1 MPTVRKHMARFSSP
15 LLPESLLPVGNRALR
30 YAEEEDQRQKDNAAV
45 ASLQAQVVTR
55 PHDKEVLLKCL
66 HLKEDY
72 EDKYGTYIRDEDVES
87 ALAQRDSA
95 LDSLVQRRRIIAN
108 TPLWDTETI
117 WDYVHDRDA
126 FEEKYKTSTDIDD
139 EFRED
144 VNLKCAS
151 LLYYEELMYV
161 ADGDTQKASDLA
173 GARFHIRVVNPF
185 PGNDERRV
193 SFDRQVRGWLKS
205 LRRDNFEPARMVP
218 TLERPAWNFLLPN
231 PYPKCTDARLEYHC
245 NRQVYRDFIET
256 KVKSARKLASRGTSP
271 PATISLAIFYTT
283 FDVLLS
289 EEKIL
294 WPCAWGNA
302 IRLRGVHCARMGM
315 VATVGHHAQE
325 RPIVVGE
332 PIPSACG
339 RNYVVGCT
347 RTATGKTANSSGPI
361 GPVSLSHGMRVVMA
375 AEMAEMERRHV
386 HAFLLS
392 IAEAA
397 AHYSLADLE
406 WALEFAFRERLRRR
420 GIQ

>member
-15 LLPESLLPVGNRALR
+15 LLLESLLPVGNRALR

-45 ASLQAQVVTR
+45 ASLQAQVVAR

-108 TPLWDTETI
+108 TPLWDMETI

-126 FEEKYKTSTDIDD
+126 FEEKYKTSTDIDN

-185 PGNDERRV
+185 PGNDERRI

-205 LRRDNFEPARMVP
+205 FCRDNFEPARMVP

-256 KVKSARKLASRGTSP
+256 KVKSVRELASRGTSP
-271 PATISLAIFYTT
+271 PATISPAIFYTT
-283 FDVLLS
+283 FDVL
-289 EEKIL
+289 
-294 WPCAWGNA
+294 W
-302 IRLRGVHCARMGM
+302 
-315 VATVGHHAQE
+315 
-325 RPIVVGE
+325 
-332 PIPSACG
+332 
-339 RNYVVGCT
+339 
-347 RTATGKTANSSGPI
+347 
-361 GPVSLSHGMRVVMA
+361 
-375 AEMAEMERRHV
+375 
-386 HAFLLS
+386 
-392 IAEAA
+392 
-397 AHYSLADLE
+397 
-406 WALEFAFRERLRRR
+406 
-420 GIQ
+420 

>member
-1 MPTVRKHMARFSSP
+1 MPAVRKHMARFSSP

-30 YAEEEDQRQKDNAAV
+30 YGRRGGPTPEGQRRGRI
-45 ASLQAQVVTR
+45 ASSPSRRSPARQGGSAQMSAPDVYVTDDDDGQR
-55 PHDKEVLLKCL
+55 KIMKTNTVPTSATRTWK
-66 HLKEDY
+66 
-72 EDKYGTYIRDEDVES
+72 S
-87 ALAQRDSA
+87 ALAQRDFRPRQLSPA
-95 LDSLVQRRRIIAN
+95 APNHREYNPYGTRRPSGTMFMTVRLS
-108 TPLWDTETI
+108 PS
-117 WDYVHDRDA
+117 DA

-144 VNLKCAS
+144 VNLKCTS

-205 LRRDNFEPARMVP
+205 IRRDNFEPARMVP

-256 KVKSARKLASRGTSP
+256 KVRACANSQAVGHP
-271 PATISLAIFYTT
+271 PAGHYLSGDLLYDLRRFVVFIVHGWGWWQPLATMHKSGP
-283 FDVLLS
+283 LL
-289 EEKIL
+289 
-294 WPCAWGNA
+294 WA
-302 IRLRGVHCARMGM
+302 
-315 VATVGHHAQE
+315 
-325 RPIVVGE
+325 E
-332 PIPSACG
+332 PIPSACRPELRRWLHAHSDG
-339 RNYVVGCT
+339 EDCEQFWAHRP
-347 RTATGKTANSSGPI
+347 RLAIARHAR
-361 GPVSLSHGMRVVMA
+361 LA

-386 HAFLLS
+386 RAFLLS